1 MRTLLKIKLDVEAAN
16 KAIVDGT
23 LGQVIDSLVEKI
35 RPEASYFL
43 AEDGRRTA
51 YFVFDMKNSSEIP
64 GIVEPFFM
72 KLNAE
77 VTFTPVMNHDDL
89 KKGLQ
94 LWREATTG

>member
-1 MRTLLKIKLDVEAAN
+1 MRTLLRIKLDVEAAN

-23 LGQVIDSLVEKI
+23 LGQVIDALVEKTH
-35 RPEASYFL
+35 PEASYFL

-77 VTFTPVMNHDDL
+77 VAFTPVMNHDDL